1 MQFNG
6 KPHPVMNCQFNA
18 SVYPPLP
25 DPKSVEYREK
35 YQKWQTAPKLL
46 INLEIVFP
54 RYYWRAQYLQEGNA
68 PLYIVDAP
76 VKGNAVLLK
85 DCAFEDIVHLRLPNG
100 ITIRGRPEEGMPA
113 DMIRTHTAILEQEGL
128 LRGNGDLKAALAE
141 MQEQMRREHGQHA
154 ETLGR
159 VEANGADIVAEAR
172 RLKEGKRQAEANRM
186 GEALGALEMLMAGL
200 EPDQRNLF
208 LALKKADGN
217 RTAAAKELGISQET
231 VSKRLPALRKAFEEQ
246 KKEIPHFLLPRKGG
260 RKGTPPKVY
269 RETYKGGDIEEERT
283 PFDEVAEKEES
294 ERGAE

>member
-1 MQFNG
+1 MNTPHRIWTTFAAGGEFAGAWRDLHGITRNAHGDLLFALDGGEVWQFTPSKPIEQTPKTSEVGLLGIGKDHATG
-6 KPHPVMNCQFNA
+6 KPCFVIAFLVLKNPKRDYTGNLRIL
-18 SVYPPLP
+18 PPAPPERDILP
-25 DPKSVEYREK
+25 
-35 YQKWQTAPKLL
+35 
-46 INLEIVFP
+46 
-54 RYYWRAQYLQEGNA
+54 
-68 PLYIVDAP
+68 
-76 VKGNAVLLK
+76 
-85 DCAFEDIVHLRLPNG
+85 
-100 ITIRGRPEEGMPA
+100 IRGG
-113 DMIRTHTAILEQEGL
+113 
-128 LRGNGDLKAALAE
+128 GDLKAAIAE
-141 MQEQMRREHGQHA
+141 MKEQMRREHGQHA
-154 ETLGR
+154 DTLGR

-200 EPDQRNLF
+200 EPEQRNLF
-208 LALKKADGN
+208 LALKNADGN

-246 KKEIPHFLLPRKGG
+246 EKEIPHFLLPRKGG